1 MQYTHG
7 YVVRES
13 GIMPVTDRMTVSNLF
28 NNWIGTVVGGG
39 GAGPKFEPH
48 GGGSNFGTLTD

>member
-1 MQYTHG
+1 
-7 YVVRES
+7 
-13 GIMPVTDRMTVSNLF
+13 MPVTDRMTVSNLF